1 MSTLDLTKDNFR
13 DFYEKNDL
21 VFIIFRADWCGPCQ
35 GFRPVYEAFAA
46 QNNSVAFGTVDVDT
60 QPEISEYF
68 SVRSVP
74 FVVIVRQGVELYAEP
89 GVLNEDQLK
98 ELVKRAQ
105 SLDMD
110 DVKKKMAEEEAQAI
124 QQETPEEST

>member
-1 MSTLDLTKDNFR
+1 MSTVELTKDTFR

-21 VFIIFRADWCGPCQ
+21 VAVIFRADWCGPCQ
-35 GFRPVYEAFAA
+35 GFKPVYETFAA
-46 QNNSVAFGTVDVDT
+46 QNSGVQIGTVDVDT

-98 ELVKRAQ
+98 ELMKRAQ
-105 SLDMD
+105 NLDMD
-110 DVKKKMAEEEAQAI
+110 DVKKKMIE
-124 QQETPEEST
+124 EEST